1 MKFAQ
6 TQPQIQPQ
14 IQQPV
19 ADPNIAP
26 YLLWKDIG
34 IVGFVVVSLAIALGK
49 WLPSHLD
56 ERWKLRQ
63 KEIEAQ
69 IVAKQKALEAEASRD
84 EHDRK
89 MMAEV
94 TNTLL
99 AKELQ
104 RSQELLENLSETQ
117 QRIAETQGIQQKQFE
132 AISRGFEQSTQNQAR
147 TIEVLKEILEALSK

>member
-6 TQPQIQPQ
+6 VQPQIQPQ

-26 YLLWKDIG
+26 YLLWKDLG
-34 IVGFVVVSLAIALGK
+34 IIGFVVASLAIALGK

-56 ERWKLRQ
+56 ERWKVR
-63 KEIEAQ
+63 KAEIEAS
-69 IVAKQKALEAEASRD
+69 IVSRQKATEAEAIRD

-104 RSQELLENLSETQ
+104 RSHELLENLAVTQ
-117 QRIAETQGIQQKQFE
+117 LNIAQSLDIQEKQYE
-132 AISRGFEQSTQNQAR
+132 LLGEIKTLLQN
-147 TIEVLKEILEALSK
+147 TKP

>member
-6 TQPQIQPQ
+6 VQPQT
-14 IQQPV
+14 QQPP
-19 ADPNIAP
+19 ALDPNIAP

-69 IVAKQKALEAEASRD
+69 IVAKQEALEAEASRD

-104 RSQELLENLSETQ
+104 RS
-117 QRIAETQGIQQKQFE
+117 
-132 AISRGFEQSTQNQAR
+132 
-147 TIEVLKEILEALSK
+147 